1 MLLSDIEK
9 LSLVSN
15 LLDLFAWISVT
26 IGHGVGFQTHDL
38 LSLIDIVLEL
48 TSSMFKLL
56 TLHPLLTDLLLEL
69 LFGLVNVLDPLLSIL
84 LELLDLILKTL
95 LVFLIFL
102 LMLTLDDLLSLFGD
116 SIELNILG
124 SFLEV
129 LDLKIESLLLESNL
143 FETSLER
150 TDGVHELDFLV
161 SSMNDFVIL
170 ISDNILGD
178 QDSILVISGYR
189 KLRYLNETLFK
200 VNNNLVVVSNLH
212 DSFSSLLLGK
222 VLSFILLI
230 KVSQL
235 ILEVVDVLLELS
247 NLVLLLRF
255 LLVHFGSDLPFL
267 DKFFEV
273 ILV

>member
-1 MLLSDIEK
+1 M
-9 LSLVSN
+9 SN

-161 SSMNDFVIL
+161 SSVNDFVIL